1 MPRQVPSH
9 RGHILVVDDNRTNQI
24 LAVRL
29 LDWLGYSA
37 DVAANGREAV
47 KAAGQYDYGA
57 ILMDCDMP
65 EMDGYEATAEI
76 RRREGTVR
84 HIPII
89 AMTAAVLAEER
100 ARCLAAGMDDFIA
113 KPVNLDNV
121 RDTLARW
128 LAPRE
133 EPAVVSG
140 SPAPP
145 PQATPDAGGPAEPDG
160 QWAETRSPLLR
171 QLLGAFLA
179 STRHDLA
186 RLRTAVEE
194 ADLGAMHRVAHH
206 IKGGALIFG
215 LEEMVASCQAVELLA
230 RSGSLDGA
238 RELVDR
244 LERDF
249 GAGRATLQGAAVSTL
264 PGQGSD
270 APA

>member
-47 KAAGQYDYGA
+47 EAAGRHDYGA
-57 ILMDCDMP
+57 ILMDCHMP

-84 HIPII
+84 HLPII

-113 KPVNLDNV
+113 KPVSLDNV

-133 EPAVVSG
+133 EPAAG
-140 SPAPP
+140 
-145 PQATPDAGGPAEPDG
+145 TPKPDEE
-160 QWAETRSPLLR
+160 WTRTRSPLLG

-194 ADLGAMHRVAHH
+194 ADLGTMHRVAHH
-206 IKGGALIFG
+206 LKGGALVFG
-215 LEEMVASCQAVELLA
+215 LEEMVASCQAVEVLA

-249 GAGRATLQGAAVSTL
+249 GAEQAALQVAAASAL
-264 PGQGSD
+264 PGQRSD
-270 APA
+270 ASA